1 MINFFLL
8 FTKNCF
14 EVYFYFSTS
23 SCDYGM
29 VFSKQLFLTSLRD
42 CFSFWIHVNL
52 KRPSIS
58 VRQEKVLARTWK
70 KYRKYMR

>member
-1 MINFFLL
+1 MMNFFLL

-23 SCDYGM
+23 SCDYGIFKAT
-29 VFSKQLFLTSLRD
+29 VFNITYRD

-58 VRQEKVLARTWK
+58 VHQEKVLARTWK
-70 KYRKYMR
+70 KYRKYRR